1 MKLKMTALAISIALG
16 TTGMH
21 AVGQE
26 YGGEAEGQE
35 QQQQQQQQEQGQE
48 GMGQPEQQEQAD
60 FSDEELEDFVSLQDE
75 IGDVREEYVSQIEA
89 ADSEDEARELQQE
102 AQTEMVEV
110 IEEAGMSVEEY
121 NAIAV
126 AYNSDPSVQERVDEL
141 SDS

>member
-26 YGGEAEGQE
+26 YGGEAEGQ
-35 QQQQQQQQEQGQE
+35 QQQQQQQQGQE
-48 GMGQPEQQEQAD
+48 GMGQPEQQQQAD
-60 FSDEELEDFVSLQDE
+60 FSDEELEDFVALQDE
-75 IGDVREEYVSQIEA
+75 IGEVREEYVSQIEA
-89 ADSEDEARELQQE
+89 AESEDEARQLQQE

-141 SDS
+141 SGS

>member
-26 YGGEAEGQE
+26 YGGEAEGQ
-35 QQQQQQQQEQGQE
+35 QQQQQQGQE
-48 GMGQPEQQEQAD
+48 GMGQPEQQQQAD
-60 FSDEELEDFVSLQDE
+60 FSDDELQDFVALQDE
-75 IGDVREEYVSQIEA
+75 IGEVREEYVSQIEA
-89 ADSEDEARELQQE
+89 AESEDEARQLQQE

-110 IEEAGMSVEEY
+110 IEDAGMSVEEY

-141 SDS
+141 SGS

>member
-26 YGGEAEGQE
+26 YGGEAEGQ
-35 QQQQQQQQEQGQE
+35 QQQQQQGQE
-48 GMGQPEQQEQAD
+48 GMGQPEQQQQAD
-60 FSDEELEDFVSLQDE
+60 FSDDELQDFVALQDE
-75 IGDVREEYVSQIEA
+75 IGEVREEYVSQIEA
-89 ADSEDEARELQQE
+89 AESEDEARQLQQE

-110 IEEAGMSVEEY
+110 IEDAGMSVEEY

-141 SDS
+141 AGS